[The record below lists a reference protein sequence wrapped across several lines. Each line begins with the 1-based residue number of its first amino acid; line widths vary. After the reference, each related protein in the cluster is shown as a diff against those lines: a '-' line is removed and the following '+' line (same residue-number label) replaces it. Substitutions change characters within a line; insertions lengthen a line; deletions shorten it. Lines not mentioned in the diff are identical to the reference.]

1 MVERIAHACATHRRR
16 TFVLWLAAAIA
27 LTVVAGRVHPK
38 ELSSDR
44 LDGTD
49 VQAAFDLVSAH
60 LPDQGDESAVVVF
73 RSDSDLRSAANEAA
87 IRSVMSQIS
96 ALPRVADV
104 ASPLD
109 DTARFSTDGH
119 IAFASVGFT
128 PTPDGK
134 SYQAIEA
141 TAASMKQ
148 IADRA
153 PVDVAFGGDVFTEG
167 SMPGT
172 ELVGL
177 LAAVVILLLA
187 FGSVIAMGLPIVTA
201 IAGIFVSLTAVT
213 LWSALVN
220 TPDFTGQVAAMIGIG
235 VGIDYALLIVT
246 RHRSALARGA
256 SVVDA
261 IDEAMRT
268 AGRSVVFAGF
278 TVMISLLGLLLVR
291 LSFLTGL
298 AWGTAT
304 AVAVAVLAAITL
316 LPALLSLAGTR
327 IDKLHVGRR
336 RRPDKQTISARWSE
350 AVSRRPLRSAV
361 IGGGLLVALALP
373 ALGMRL
379 AVADAG
385 NDPVGTTTRNAYDWL
400 ADGFG
405 PGVNGPLLVV
415 VATPTDAARAQV
427 PSIVQ
432 QVSDTPGIAFVEPA
446 SQSPDGGIA
455 TFTAFPTT
463 SPQSEATEHLVHDLR
478 RDLPDN
484 VHIGGQTAVSIDFST
499 VLAGRLPWFIGGV
512 LLLSFVLLL
521 LVFRS
526 VLVPLK
532 AVVMNLLSIGA
543 AYGVMVMI
551 FQWGWFA
558 GLFGVDTS
566 APIEPW
572 APMMLFAIVF
582 GLSMDYEVFLL
593 SSIREE
599 YDRTGDNRTA
609 VVQGLSSTAR
619 VITAAAAIMVCV
631 FGSFVVSDVR
641 ALKLIGLGLAV
652 AVFIDATLVRMILV
666 PSTMELL
673 GDRNWWIPR
682 WLDRVLPRLSIEKPR
697 TEVPD
702 PQPELVEVGS

>member
-16 TFVLWLAAAIA
+16 TFVLWLVAAIA
-27 LTVVAGRVHPK
+27 LTVVAGTVHPK
-38 ELSSDR
+38 EVTNGR
-44 LDGTD
+44 LNGTD
-49 VQAAFDLVSAH
+49 VQAAYDLVSAH
-60 LPDQGDESAVVVF
+60 LPTQGDESAIVVF
-73 RSDSDLRSAANEAA
+73 KSDSDLHSPSNEDS
-87 IRSVMSQIS
+87 IRSLVTQI
-96 ALPRVADV
+96 AAVPGIADV

-109 DTARFSTDGH
+109 DTARFSPDGH
-119 IAFASVGFT
+119 IAFASVDFA
-128 PTPDGK
+128 PHDALV
-134 SYQAIEA
+134 AIGA
-141 TAASMKQ
+141 DPVTSMQK
-148 IADRA
+148 IAEHA
-153 PVDVAFGGDVFTEG
+153 PVEVAFGGDPFEQG
-167 SMPGT
+167 DLPAT

-187 FGSVIAMGLPIVTA
+187 FGSVIAMGLPIATA
-201 IAGIFVSLTAVT
+201 IAGVFVSLTAVT
-213 LWSALVN
+213 LWSALVT

-246 RHRSALARGA
+246 RHRAALSRGA
-256 SVVDA
+256 SVLDA

-268 AGRSVVFAGF
+268 AGRSVVFAGV

-304 AVAVAVLAAITL
+304 AVAVAVTAAITL
-316 LPALLSLAGTR
+316 LPALLSLVGTR
-327 IDKLHVGRR
+327 IDKLHVGPRR
-336 RRPDKQTISARWSE
+336 RSEKPTVSARWSN
-350 AVSRRPLRSAV
+350 AVSRRPVRFAV
-361 IGGGLLVALALP
+361 IGGGVLVALALP

-405 PGVNGPLLVV
+405 PGVNGPLVV
-415 VATPTDAARAQV
+415 VVDTPTDAARAAV
-427 PSIVQ
+427 PAIVQ
-432 QVSDTPGIAFVEPA
+432 QVTHTPGIAFVEPA
-446 SQSPDGGIA
+446 TESPDRGIS

-463 SPQSEATEHLVHDLR
+463 SPQSAATEHLVHDLR

-484 VHIGGQTAVSIDFST
+484 VHIGGQTAVGVDFST
-499 VLAGRLPWFIGGV
+499 VLASRLPWFIGGV

-521 LVFRS
+521 IVFRS

-551 FQWGWFA
+551 FQWGWLGSA
-558 GLFGVDTS
+558 FGVDRG

-599 YDRTGDNRTA
+599 YDRTRDNRSA

-631 FGSFVVSDVR
+631 FGSFVVADVR
-641 ALKLIGLGLAV
+641 AIKLIGLGLAV
-652 AVFIDATLVRMILV
+652 AVLIDATLVRLVLV
-666 PSTMELL
+666 PATMELL
-673 GDRNWWIPR
+673 GDRNWWLPR
-682 WLDRVLPRLSIEKPR
+682 WLDRVLPRLSIERPR
-697 TEVPD
+697 TDVPTPRERD
-702 PQPELVEVGS
+702 LIEVGG

>member
-1 MVERIAHACATHRRR
+1 MVERIAHACAAHRRR
-16 TFVLWLAAAIA
+16 TFVLWLVAAIA

-38 ELSSDR
+38 EETSDR

-60 LPDQGDESAVVVF
+60 LPSQGDESAIVVF
-73 RSDSDLRSAANEAA
+73 RSDSDLRSSSNEAA
-87 IRSVMSQIS
+87 IRSVVSDI
-96 ALPRVADV
+96 AVLPRVADV
-104 ASPLD
+104 DSPLD
-109 DTARFSTDGH
+109 DTARFSPDGH
-119 IAFASVGFT
+119 IAFASVDFT
-128 PTPDGK
+128 PDD
-134 SYQAIEA
+134 ENA
-141 TAASMKQ
+141 TQDLSVTALSMQQ

-153 PVDVAFGGDVFTEG
+153 PIEVAFGGDAFTDGE
-167 SMPGT
+167 MPAT
-172 ELVGL
+172 ELLGL

-213 LWSALVN
+213 LWTAFVN

-246 RHRSALARGA
+246 RHRAALARGA
-256 SVVDA
+256 SVMDA

-268 AGRSVVFAGF
+268 AGRSVVFAGV

-304 AVAVAVLAAITL
+304 AVAVAVVAAITL
-316 LPALLSLAGTR
+316 LPALLSLVGTR

-336 RRPDKQTISARWSE
+336 KRSDKQTISARWSK
-350 AVSRRPLRSAV
+350 AVSRRPVRSAV
-361 IGGGLLVALALP
+361 IGGGVLVALALP

-385 NDPVGTTTRNAYDWL
+385 NDPVGTTTRSAYDWL

-405 PGVNGPLLVV
+405 PGVNGPLTMVV
-415 VATPTDAARAQV
+415 DTPTDAARADV
-427 PSIVQ
+427 PAIVQ
-432 QVSDTPGIAFVEPA
+432 QVADTPGIAFVEPA
-446 SQSPDGGIA
+446 TQSPDGGISI
-455 TFTAFPTT
+455 FTAFPTT
-463 SPQSEATEHLVHDLR
+463 SPQSAATEHLVHDLR
-478 RDLPDN
+478 QDLPDN

-499 VLAGRLPWFIGGV
+499 VLASRLPWFIGGV

-532 AVVMNLLSIGA
+532 AVTMNLLSIGA

-551 FQWGWFA
+551 FQWGWF
-558 GLFGVDTS
+558 GSVFGVGAG

-599 YDRTGDNRTA
+599 YDRTGDNSGA

-631 FGSFVVSDVR
+631 FGSFVVADVR

-652 AVFIDATLVRMILV
+652 AVLIDATLVRMVLV
-666 PSTMELL
+666 PATMELL
-673 GDRNWWIPR
+673 GDRNWWLPR
-682 WLDRVLPRLSIEKPR
+682 WLDRVLPRLQVERPR
-697 TEVPD
+697 SEA
-702 PQPELVEVGS
+702 PEQARELIEVGR

>member
-16 TFVLWLAAAIA
+16 TFVLWLVAAIA

-38 ELSSDR
+38 AVTNER

-49 VQAAFDLVSAH
+49 VQAAYDLVSAH
-60 LPDQGDESAVVVF
+60 LPAQGDESAIVVF
-73 RSDSDLRSAANEAA
+73 KSDSDLHSAANETA
-87 IRSVMSQIS
+87 IGSVVEQIG
-96 ALPRVADV
+96 ALPGVADV

-109 DTARFSTDGH
+109 DTARFSSDGH
-119 IAFASVGFT
+119 IAFASVDFT

-134 SYQAIEA
+134 SEQALEE
-141 TAASMKQ
+141 TAAAMQ
-148 IADRA
+148 TIAHRA
-153 PVDVAFGGDVFTEG
+153 PVQVAFAGDVFETG
-167 SMPGT
+167 GLPAT

-187 FGSVIAMGLPIVTA
+187 FGSVIAMGLPIATA

-213 LWSALVN
+213 LWTALVD

-246 RHRSALARGA
+246 RHRAALSRGA
-256 SVVDA
+256 TVMDA

-268 AGRSVVFAGF
+268 AGRSVMFAGV

-304 AVAVAVLAAITL
+304 AVAVAVVAAITL
-316 LPALLSLAGTR
+316 LPALLSLVGTR

-336 RRPDKQTISARWSE
+336 KRSDKPTISARWSA
-350 AVSRRPLRSAV
+350 AVSRRPVRSAV

-373 ALGMRL
+373 AFGMRL

-385 NDPVGTTTRNAYDWL
+385 NDPIGTTTRNAYDWL

-405 PGVNGPLLVV
+405 PGVNGPLVIVV
-415 VATPTDAARAQV
+415 DTPTDAARAAV
-427 PSIVQ
+427 PAIVH
-432 QVSDTPGIAFVEPA
+432 QVSHTPGVAFVEPA
-446 SQSPDGGIA
+446 TESPDGGISV
-455 TFTAFPTT
+455 FTAFPTT
-463 SPQSEATEHLVHDLR
+463 SPQSAATEHLVHDLR

-484 VHIGGQTAVSIDFST
+484 VHVGGQTAVGVDFST
-499 VLAGRLPWFIGGV
+499 VLASRLPWFIGGV
-512 LLLSFVLLL
+512 LLLSFMLLL

-551 FQWGWFA
+551 FQWGWF
-558 GLFGVDTS
+558 GSVFGVDRG

-593 SSIREE
+593 SSIREQ
-599 YDRTGDNRTA
+599 YDRTGDNR
-609 VVQGLSSTAR
+609 
-619 VITAAAAIMVCV
+619 
-631 FGSFVVSDVR
+631 
-641 ALKLIGLGLAV
+641 
-652 AVFIDATLVRMILV
+652 V
-666 PSTMELL
+666 PSCKACRRQPGSSPL
-673 GDRNWWIPR
+673 
-682 WLDRVLPRLSIEKPR
+682 RLRSWSACSAASSWPTSGR
-697 TEVPD
+697 
-702 PQPELVEVGS
+702 SS